1 MITIT
6 AGRDEITVSGHAGYA
21 PPGQDIVCA
30 AISALTQTLIQAIRE
45 LTADTIQYRI
55 SPGRVDIQRGDL
67 SADAQLLVDSFFVGC
82 RMVADAYPDYVRV
95 TGQAVE
101 AGKSYGVKTSE
112 SFKNTDNLEVESH
125 EEVN

>member
-1 MITIT
+1 MITVTTDQARIV
-6 AGRDEITVSGHAGYA
+6 VSGHAGYA
-21 PPGQDIVCA
+21 PLGQDIVCA
-30 AISALTQTLIQAIRE
+30 AISTLTQTLIQAIQE

-55 SPGRVDIQRGDL
+55 SPGGVDIQHGDL

-125 EEVN
+125 EKVN